1 MKNLRDEREELGAT
15 LGVVAALAR
24 VHESRL
30 SKGERGILMLTEQ
43 EERRV
48 TDVLK
53 RLRKIVDACIYPPDL
68 RDPRRL
74 SRMIESLFARTL

>member
-1 MKNLRDEREELGAT
+1 MNLRSERQSLGAT
-15 LGVVAALAR
+15 LGVVAALAD

-30 SKGERGILMLTEQ
+30 SKGERGILRLTDA

-48 TDVLK
+48 TNVLK
-53 RLRKIVDACIYPPDL
+53 RLREIVDACEYPPDL

-74 SRMIESLFARTL
+74 SRMMQSPLTRAL